1 MCGSK
6 KRRTILSLALFWALG
21 LLILGTG
28 FEETV
33 MKGPLREVLKKEET
47 KTMLVHVLAVF
58 LWNLGWLSLVRRRKA
73 QIAGTAVGVLG
84 FAWCHQMLVP
94 AAVSGAWL
102 LTLIGAGDR
111 INHLMLG
118 NRTGKNYTSIGRS
131 ILFYPERIALGL
143 VTGSAFWM
151 AVVCGVSLTGHGGIG
166 LWRILALAW
175 DSLRQQSG
183 L

>member
-47 KTMLVHVLAVF
+47 KTMLVQVLAVF

-84 FAWCHQMLVP
+84 FAWCH
-94 AAVSGAWL
+94 
-102 LTLIGAGDR
+102 
-111 INHLMLG
+111 
-118 NRTGKNYTSIGRS
+118 
-131 ILFYPERIALGL
+131 
-143 VTGSAFWM
+143 
-151 AVVCGVSLTGHGGIG
+151 
-166 LWRILALAW
+166 
-175 DSLRQQSG
+175 
-183 L
+183 